1 MDETTVEIPRSLS
14 SRASRALFI
23 LWPLFVILIFVAVGA
38 HAYATVHGARVT
50 AGDRHA
56 ARIDPVAQDMGVT
69 PFELPP
75 EQDGAPASKV
85 HVGIYV
91 DRIMEL
97 STRSNQWTVDFY
109 VWFRW
114 TDPDLSPGQ
123 EFQVIDGE
131 VTSRTLLKRSPPS
144 NADPAADQQYY
155 ELYRVT
161 ATITKFF
168 NLSRFP
174 WDDHLLAIAVED
186 AKHPM
191 QRLEYVADSAQSRVS
206 SRVEIPGY
214 DHEYRAEFVL
224 VKPHS
229 YKTARGDPS
238 LASDHVATHSQ
249 LRLCIFIR
257 RAGWGFYFKMFQGL
271 FAAVAIALLTFF
283 VKPNY
288 TPRFSVGVGAFFAA
302 VAAGYITARQLPN
315 TEIVTLRDIVIGVGL
330 LTIFL
335 TLVHSAMALFL
346 WERRKMEEYSHRM
359 DNVMFCIF
367 LVAYAVINTMLPIV
381 AMA

>member
-1 MDETTVEIPRSLS
+1 
-14 SRASRALFI
+14 
-23 LWPLFVILIFVAVGA
+23 
-38 HAYATVHGARVT
+38 
-50 AGDRHA
+50 
-56 ARIDPVAQDMGVT
+56 
-69 PFELPP
+69 
-75 EQDGAPASKV
+75 
-85 HVGIYV
+85 
-91 DRIMEL
+91 
-97 STRSNQWTVDFY
+97 
-109 VWFRW
+109 
-114 TDPDLSPGQ
+114 
-123 EFQVIDGE
+123 
-131 VTSRTLLKRSPPS
+131 
-144 NADPAADQQYY
+144 
-155 ELYRVT
+155 
-161 ATITKFF
+161 
-168 NLSRFP
+168 
-174 WDDHLLAIAVED
+174 
-186 AKHPM
+186 
-191 QRLEYVADSAQSRVS
+191 VS
-206 SRVEIPGY
+206 SRVDIPGY
-214 DHEYRAEFVL
+214 DFEYRSEFVL
-224 VKPHS
+224 AKPHS

-238 LASDHVATHSQ
+238 LGSDHVATHSQ
-249 LRLCIFIR
+249 LRLCIFIQ

-367 LVAYAVINTMLPIV
+367 LVAYLLINTMLPVV